1 MLKGLDGAGGG
12 APGITFYP
20 VCFLLQSFHSFKSRP
35 MFKKSS
41 NLPLHGV
48 LIGRAHEGAFWQD
61 GKVPDWGGSIKI
73 GTNQIN
79 FVVL

>member
-35 MFKKSS
+35 MFK
-41 NLPLHGV
+41 NIIEFTFAWG
-48 LIGRAHEGAFWQD
+48 I
-61 GKVPDWGGSIKI
+61 DWES
-73 GTNQIN
+73 T
-79 FVVL
+79 